1 MVGTQRA
8 GSARPR
14 RRRREQRC
22 FWRPNGILMF
32 MSTENVRKGRW
43 GGESEA
49 ESGELSAEDQRRW
62 WFMSQLMT
70 FALGRKK
77 ELKLI

>member
-1 MVGTQRA
+1 MG
-8 GSARPR
+8 R
-14 RRRREQRC
+14 R
-22 FWRPNGILMF
+22 
-32 MSTENVRKGRW
+32 

-70 FALGRKK
+70 FALGRRK
-77 ELKLI
+77 ELKLIKKKTGTKHVNPLGIKPKNLHSFALGPDMLPQ